1 MARKSAVFCKEV
13 RDKVEKWQSEYFKDN
28 ITNYHKWFNFVMG
41 NQWED
46 NEEVLLRKYS
56 KQPLVINKLSPLAKH
71 VLGEQRQNTPNLQA
85 IPDEDADV
93 QTVNT
98 RDALIKQIMFNSDA
112 KTVYQTAFQQSL
124 IGGFGAYFMD
134 TDYVNNNS
142 FDQEPRPTAV
152 RDATKCYWD
161 MSAITPNKT
170 DGMYAGIVTRMSREM
185 FKQNYGKKLE
195 SSIGYNYG
203 QIDSKFVWSNA
214 DEIAVVRHW
223 QRKIVKETLYELS
236 NGERVSQKELDESS
250 QNLPMEGANTGEEAS
265 ADVLIR
271 NGEMVTITKERTV
284 YKDKI
289 TIYKLAGDYIVEES
303 DYPADELGMIFVDQ
317 NSWWD
322 KQGKQICVPYFK
334 DAYDAQRYLNY
345 LATQSAYIWKVA
357 RYDQFMASKAN
368 VRTPET
374 QKIWRDPATYQGAL
388 VYDVDLEGGTKPERL
403 SPPELPQ
410 SFITQYQRAL
420 DDIHSS
426 TGIYGTQVGQQGA
439 ELSGAA
445 VDARTRQGSYVSYVV
460 YDSLNRAIATG
471 GRIINQMIPRL
482 YDNERDVTIDT
493 PDRGL
498 QKIKIN
504 ETDEYGEV
512 IKNKLSDGN
521 YKIRLI
527 AGPSFE
533 GQQAQSIDSMN
544 VVLQA
549 DKTGQV
555 FPMIADLYVDN
566 LTLNNK
572 IELKNRLRTI
582 VPEEIIKAGKTG
594 ERPPPAPPQPDPMLI
609 MAQSKMREADV
620 KAQKL
625 QEDGKKYM
633 MEHQQKAEALEIER
647 VEAAAQLQEQEM
659 RYMAETNKTQSDQQI
674 AHANNIVKI
683 LTHLKHPIE
692 PKPKPE
698 K

>member
-1 MARKSAVFCKEV
+1 MARKDAKFCKDV
-13 RDKVEKWQSEYFKDN
+13 RDKAEKWQSEYFKDN

-46 NEEVLLRKYS
+46 NEEVLLRRYS
-56 KQPLVINKLSPLAKH
+56 KTPLVMNKLSPLAKH
-71 VLGEQRQNTPNLQA
+71 ILGEQRQNTPSLQV

-98 RDALIKQIMFNSDA
+98 RDALIKQIMFSSDA
-112 KTVYQTAFQQSL
+112 KVVKQTAFQQAL
-124 IGGFGAYFMD
+124 VGGFGAWFVD
-134 TDYVNNNS
+134 TDYVNNKS
-142 FDQEPRPTAV
+142 FDQEPKPTAV

-161 MSAITPNKT
+161 VSAITPNKT
-170 DGMYAGIVTRMSREM
+170 DGMYSGIIYRMSRAA
-185 FKQNYGKKLE
+185 FKQKYGKKLAAA
-195 SSIGYNYG
+195 IGDNYG
-203 QIDSKFVWSNA
+203 QLDTKFVWSNA
-214 DEIAVVRHW
+214 DEIAICRHW
-223 QRKIVKETLYELS
+223 EREIVKDTLYELS
-236 NGERVSQKELDESS
+236 NGERITEDELNKSTQKLHPED
-250 QNLPMEGANTGEEAS
+250 GAPENANEAE
-265 ADVLIR
+265 VIIR
-271 NGEMVTITKERTV
+271 NGEMVKIEKERTL

-289 TIYKLAGDYIVEES
+289 TVYKCAGDYVIEES
-303 DYPADELGMIFVDQ
+303 DYAADELGMIFVDQ

-368 VRTPET
+368 VKTPET

-403 SPPELPQ
+403 TPPELPQ

-426 TGIYGTQVGQQGA
+426 TGIYGTQLGQQGA

-460 YDSLNRAIATG
+460 YDSLNRAIATEA
-471 GRIINQMIPRL
+471 RIINQMIPRL
-482 YDNERDVTIDT
+482 FDTERDITIDM

-498 QKIKIN
+498 QKVKIN
-504 ETDEYGEV
+504 QTDEYGN
-512 IKNKLSDGN
+512 IIGNKLSEGE
-521 YKIRLI
+521 YKIRLLP
-527 AGPSFE
+527 GPSFE
-533 GQQAQSIDSMN
+533 GQQAQSIESMN

-549 DKTGQV
+549 DQSGQV
-555 FPMIADLYVDN
+555 FPLIADLYVDN

-572 IELKNRLRTI
+572 IEFKNRLRTI
-582 VPEEIIKAGKTG
+582 VPPEIIQAGKTG
-594 ERPPPAPPQPDPMLI
+594 QAPPPKPPQPDPMMI
-609 MAQSKMREADV
+609 AAQAKMTEANA
-620 KAQKL
+620 KAGKL
-625 QEDGKKYM
+625 QQDREKYM
-633 MEHQQKAEALEIER
+633 MEYNQKMQALDVER

-659 RYMAETNKTQSDQQI
+659 RYMSEMHKTQSDEQI
-674 AHANNIVKI
+674 AHANNIAKI
-683 LTHLKHPIE
+683 LTHMKHPVE
-692 PKPKPE
+692 PNNGGQ
-698 K
+698 

>member
-1 MARKSAVFCKEV
+1 MARKNAAFCREV
-13 RDKVEKWQSEYFKDN
+13 REKAEKWQSEFFKYN
-28 ITNYHKWFNFVMG
+28 INNYHKWFNFVMG

-46 NEEVLLRKYS
+46 NEEVLLRRYS
-56 KQPLVINKLSPLAKH
+56 KMPLVMNKLSPLAKH
-71 VLGEQRQNTPNLQA
+71 ILGEQRQNTPNLQA
-85 IPDEDADV
+85 IPDEKADV
-93 QTVNT
+93 ETVNI
-98 RDALIKQIMFNSDA
+98 RDALIKQIMFSSDA
-112 KTVYQTAFQQSL
+112 KMVYQNAFQQAL
-124 IGGFGAYFMD
+124 VGGFGAFYID
-134 TDYVNNNS
+134 TRYINNKL
-142 FDQEPRPTAV
+142 FDQEPYPVAV

-161 MSAITPNKT
+161 PSAVTPNKT
-170 DGMYAGIVTRMSREM
+170 DGMYAGVITRMSRQAFRET
-185 FKQNYGKKLE
+185 YGKKLE
-195 SSIGYNYG
+195 ASIGDNYG
-203 QIDSKFVWSNA
+203 QLDTKFVWSNK
-214 DEIAVVRHW
+214 DEISVIRHW
-223 QRKIVKETLYELS
+223 QRKIVKESLYELS
-236 NGERVSQKELDESS
+236 NGERITQKQLDESAES
-250 QNLPMEGANTGEEAS
+250 ITMEGAEKPTEI
-265 ADVLIR
+265 LIR
-271 NGEMVTITKERTV
+271 NGEMVTVEKERTV
-284 YKDKI
+284 YKDEI
-289 TIYKLAGDYIVEES
+289 TIYKCAGDYIIEEE

-322 KQGKQICVPYFK
+322 KQGKQICVPYFN

-426 TGIYGTQVGQQGA
+426 TGIYGTQIGQQGA

-460 YDSLNRAIATG
+460 YDSLNRAISTS
-471 GRIINQMIPRL
+471 GRITNQAISRL
-482 YDNERDVTIDT
+482 YDTERDITIDM

-498 QKIKIN
+498 QKVKIN
-504 ETDEYGEV
+504 ETDEYGN
-512 IKNKLSDGN
+512 ITKNNLANGE
-521 YKIRLI
+521 YKIKLI

-533 GQQAQSIDSMN
+533 GQQQQSIDSMN

-549 DKTGQV
+549 DKSGQV
-555 FPMIADLYVDN
+555 FPMIADLYADN

-572 IELKNRLRTI
+572 IEFKNRLRTI
-582 VPEEIIKAGKTG
+582 VPEEIVQAGKTG
-594 ERPPPAPPQPDPMLI
+594 QRPPPKQPQPDPMLI
-609 MAQSKMREADV
+609 MAESKMKEADV
-620 KAQKL
+620 KMAKL
-625 QEDGKKYM
+625 QDEKQKSM
-633 MEHQQKAEALEIER
+633 MEFQQKEHALEIER
-647 VEAAAQLQEQEM
+647 LEAAAGLQEQEL
-659 RYMAETNKTQSDQQI
+659 RYMAETKKTQSDENI
-674 AHANNIVKI
+674 AHANNLVKI

-692 PKPKPE
+692 PKPE

>member
-1 MARKSAVFCKEV
+1 MARRDAKFCKSV
-13 RDKVEKWQSEYFKDN
+13 RDKAEQWQSEYFKDN
-28 ITNYHKWFNFVMG
+28 IKNYHKWFNFVMG

-46 NEEVLLRKYS
+46 NEELLLRRYNKT
-56 KQPLVINKLSPLAKH
+56 PLVINKLSPLAKH

-85 IPDEDADV
+85 IPDENADV

-98 RDALIKQIMFNSDA
+98 RDALMKQIMFNSDA
-112 KTVYQTAFQQSL
+112 KTVYQTSFQQAL
-124 IGGFGAYFMD
+124 IGGFGAYYVD
-134 TDYVNNNS
+134 TDYINDKE
-142 FDQEPRPTAV
+142 FDQEPRVVAT

-161 MSAITPNKT
+161 VSATTPNKT
-170 DGMYAGIVTRMSREM
+170 DGMHAGIVYRMSREA
-185 FKQNYGKKLE
+185 FRQKYGKKLE
-195 SSIGYNYG
+195 SAIGDNFG

-214 DEIAVVRHW
+214 DEVAICRHW
-223 QRKIVKETLYELS
+223 ERKIVKDTLYELS
-236 NGERVSQKELDESS
+236 NGEKITQKELDDSTQEVY
-250 QNLPMEGANTGEEAS
+250 PDDGDKDMPDM
-265 ADVLIR
+265 ADILVR
-271 NGEMVTITKERTV
+271 NGEMVTIEKERTV
-284 YKDKI
+284 YRDEI
-289 TIYKLAGDYIVEES
+289 TLYKCAGDYVIEET

-322 KQGKQICVPYFK
+322 KTGKQICVPYFK

-368 VRTPET
+368 VKTPET

-403 SPPELPQ
+403 TPPELPQ

-426 TGIYGTQVGQQGA
+426 TGIYGTQIGQQGA

-471 GRIINQMIPRL
+471 GRIINKMIPRL
-482 YDNERDVTIDT
+482 YDTERKITIEM

-498 QKIKIN
+498 QKVTLN
-504 ETDEYGEV
+504 QSDEYGN
-512 IKNKLSDGN
+512 ILSNNMKEGE
-521 YKIRLI
+521 YKIRLVP
-527 AGPSFE
+527 GPSYE
-533 GQQAQSIDSMN
+533 GQQAQSIESMN

-549 DKTGQV
+549 DKSGQV

-572 IELKNRLRTI
+572 VEFKNRLRTI
-582 VPEEIIKAGKTG
+582 VPEEVIEAGKTG
-594 ERPPPAPPQPDPMLI
+594 QRPPPKPPEPDPMMI
-609 MAQSKMREADV
+609 AAQAKMMDAQSKQA
-620 KAQKL
+620 KLAQ
-625 QEDGKKYM
+625 DGEKFAAEY
-633 MEHQQKAEALEIER
+633 QQKMQALEVER

-659 RYMAETNKTQSDQQI
+659 RYMAETHKTNTDQQI
-674 AHANNIVKI
+674 AHANNLVKI
-683 LTHLKHPIE
+683 LTHLKHPVE
-692 PKPKPE
+692 PKPGK
-698 K
+698 